1 MQMCRCSDAAGA
13 LLCCWRGARL
23 GALQPPRRHQPPTS
37 AHQPALHTS
46 THSLTPPPPHTHTH
60 TGDELNFVE
69 AIFSFVFGDGDP
81 NANFDAARWRAL
93 GRRIQELGGVVT
105 AEEMAP
111 YLDPPPLKAQQQSAL
126 GLGADGADGW
136 GGGSTAW
143 RAGRGPGAAAAVQQ
157 GYADESFV
165 LPALIRFGGE
175 PVVDEEGGLVYQFT
189 GLQASAGGAG
199 TARHKPRA
207 GSSSS
212 SSSGGPVE
220 ERSWEFSAASPGQQ
234 LGVALLGAVNIVGVL
249 MLTSA
254 LAAPANQYILVRSG
268 YGFVLGLMPAL
279 QAYAAAFAT
288 IPLVRGLL
296 LGSRNAAI
304 EARNVARQQA
314 ARLLQAASGMAGP
327 VRDKVAAARALGQQR
342 LVQQGDVV
350 FDSGRGAD
358 QQLSEMEMEEFD
370 RKLRGR

>member
-1 MQMCRCSDAAGA
+1 MVAPTSQPASPHQLRSSSPCTHSST
-13 LLCCWRGARL
+13 
-23 GALQPPRRHQPPTS
+23 LQPNPTWL
-37 AHQPALHTS
+37 P
-46 THSLTPPPPHTHTH
+46 THA
-60 TGDELNFVE
+60 GDELNFVE

-81 NANFDAARWRAL
+81 NANFDDARWRAL

-111 YLDPPPLKAQQQSAL
+111 YLDPPQLKAQQQSTL
-126 GLGADGADGW
+126 GLGLADGDDGW
-136 GGGSTAW
+136 GGGSTAR
-143 RAGRGPGAAAAVQQ
+143 RAGRGPGSAAAVQQ

-175 PVVDEEGGLVYQFT
+175 PVVDEEGGLVYKFP

-199 TARHKPRA
+199 AARQGARP
-207 GSSSS
+207 GSSSG
-212 SSSGGPVE
+212 GGPVE

-234 LGVALLGAVNIVGVL
+234 LGVVLLGAVNIVGVL

-254 LAAPANQYILVRSG
+254 LASPANQYVLVRSG
-268 YGFVLGLMPAL
+268 YGFVMGLMPAL

-288 IPLVRGLL
+288 IPLVRSFL

-304 EARNVARQQA
+304 EARNAARQQA
-314 ARLLQAASGMAGP
+314 ARLLQAASGVSGP
-327 VRDKVAAARALGQQR
+327 VRDKMRAARALGQQR

-358 QQLSEMEMEEFD
+358 QQLSELELEEFD